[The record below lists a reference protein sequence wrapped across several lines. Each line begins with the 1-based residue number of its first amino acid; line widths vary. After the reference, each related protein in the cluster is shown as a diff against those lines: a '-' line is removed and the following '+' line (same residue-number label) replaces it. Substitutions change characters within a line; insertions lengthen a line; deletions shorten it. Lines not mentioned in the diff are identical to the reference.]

1 MRLSTLSNKEDVLQG
16 LSHLKNGGS
25 LYVFDTE
32 TTGLSAKNDRI
43 LTFSSQRIV
52 LGTNGEICALE
63 EFEVWIKN
71 GPVPAEASA
80 INGIT
85 DDMLNERGIPE
96 DEAMERIRDFLGD
109 EPFLVSYNG
118 KHFDS
123 RFVNEAYLRSFG
135 EPFTCL
141 GHIDVLH
148 MAREVL
154 DLKSYRLAN
163 VAHEL
168 GADRDVSF
176 HHSMDDVEATLRVFR
191 LLIPYYNKRTE
202 PEDAEM
208 VSYRYAKVIRAHYY
222 EHPLNRKVQRIY
234 VYTYPGFSEK
244 TYYDLYRSEWRT
256 ERSDL
261 DLRDIRR
268 QVLRKYKAGDEKE
281 LAKILQ

>member
-96 DEAMERIRDFLGD
+96 DEAMERRRALF
-109 EPFLVSYNG
+109 G
-118 KHFDS
+118 KLQ
-123 RFVNEAYLRSFG
+123 REAL
-135 EPFTCL
+135 
-141 GHIDVLH
+141 
-148 MAREVL
+148 
-154 DLKSYRLAN
+154 
-163 VAHEL
+163 
-168 GADRDVSF
+168 
-176 HHSMDDVEATLRVFR
+176 
-191 LLIPYYNKRTE
+191 
-202 PEDAEM
+202 
-208 VSYRYAKVIRAHYY
+208 
-222 EHPLNRKVQRIY
+222 
-234 VYTYPGFSEK
+234 
-244 TYYDLYRSEWRT
+244 
-256 ERSDL
+256 
-261 DLRDIRR
+261 
-268 QVLRKYKAGDEKE
+268 
-281 LAKILQ
+281 

>member
-1 MRLSTLSNKEDVLQG
+1 MRLSTLNNKEDVRRG
-16 LSHLKNGGS
+16 LSTLRNGGS

-52 LGTNGEICALE
+52 LGTNGEIQATKS
-63 EFEVWIKN
+63 FEVWIQN

-85 DDMLNERGIPE
+85 DDMLNEKGIPE
-96 DEAMERIRDFLGD
+96 DKAMERIRAFLGD

-123 RFVNEAYLRSFG
+123 RFMNEAYLRSFG
-135 EPFTCL
+135 EPFRCS

-148 MAREVL
+148 MAREML
-154 DLKSYRLAN
+154 DLKSYRLAS

-168 GADRDVSF
+168 KADRDVSF
-176 HHSMDDVEATLRVFR
+176 HHSMDDVEATFRVFR
-191 LLIPYYNKRTE
+191 SLIPNYTCTE

-208 VSYRYAKVIRAHYY
+208 VSYTYAKVIRASYY
-222 EHPLNRKVQRIY
+222 EHPMNRKVQRIY
-234 VYTYPGFSEK
+234 VYMFPGSQKK

-256 ERSDL
+256 ERTDL

-268 QVLRKYKAGDEKE
+268 QVLWKYKARDEKE